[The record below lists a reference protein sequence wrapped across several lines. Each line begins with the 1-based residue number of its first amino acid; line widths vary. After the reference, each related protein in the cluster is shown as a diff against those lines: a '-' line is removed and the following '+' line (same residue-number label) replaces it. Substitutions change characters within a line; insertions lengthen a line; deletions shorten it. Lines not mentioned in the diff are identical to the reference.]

1 MSDNFWEGKNVFLTG
16 HTGFKGSWLSLWLQS
31 LGSNVTG
38 YALPSSTNPNMYSLA
53 SVENEMTS
61 IMGDLRDA
69 NNLFEALKRSKAEI
83 VIHLAAQPLVRY
95 SYDNP
100 IETYAVNVMGTINL
114 LEAIRRCETVRSF
127 VNVTSDKCYENKEWN
142 WAYRENEPLGGFDP
156 YSSSKACAELVTNA
170 YRSSFF
176 NSSNFENHRIA
187 IASARAGNVIAGGDW
202 SLDRLI
208 PDLIR
213 AAESNQEIAIR
224 NPQSIRPWQ
233 HVLEPLK
240 GYLLLAEHLYIH
252 GPEFAEAWNFGPN
265 DNDTKSVAQIL
276 DIFTHYWG
284 RGIKINIKKD
294 LNEPHEAFNL
304 KIDSTKAKNR
314 LGWFPRWNADESVRR
329 TCAWFNAYINQENMK
344 LYALKEISE
353 YKMLN

>member
-1 MSDNFWEGKNVFLTG
+1 MSANFWEGKNVFLTG
-16 HTGFKGSWLSLWLQS
+16 HTGFKGSWLSLLLQS
-31 LGSNVTG
+31 LNANVTG
-38 YALPSSTNPNMYSLA
+38 YALPPATDLNMFRLA
-53 SVENEMTS
+53 SVENGMNS
-61 IMGDLRDA
+61 IVGDIRETD
-69 NNLFEALKRSKAEI
+69 NLFKALKKSKADI

-114 LEAIRRCETVRSF
+114 LETVRRCETVRSV

-142 WAYRENEPLGGFDP
+142 WAYRENEALGGYDP
-156 YSSSKACAELVTNA
+156 YSNSKACSELVTSA

-176 NSSNFENHRIA
+176 NEKNFKDHKTA
-187 IASARAGNVIAGGDW
+187 IASARAGNVIGGGDW

-208 PDLIR
+208 PDLVR
-213 AAESNQEIAIR
+213 AVANNQEIAIR
-224 NPQSIRPWQ
+224 NPKSIRPWQ

-240 GYLLLAEHLYIH
+240 GYLLLAEHLYVY

-265 DNDTKSVAQIL
+265 DNDTKSVEQIL

-284 RGIKINIKKD
+284 REIKTNIKKD

-314 LGWFPRWNADESVRR
+314 LGWLPRWDADESVRR
-329 TCAWFNAYINQENMK
+329 TCAWYKAYINQENMQ